1 MFGRTASLRRVT
13 GRAVL
18 RRLAYFVPLL
28 WLAAV
33 VSGLGALEAY
43 KSRPG
48 DAGQTPAV
56 FPHEFPQWESDSDG
70 QSTARLL
77 RSELSRPRLIMFVHP
92 RCPCSRAS
100 LGEFAEILAHRSG
113 KADAAVVFVKPADA
127 GPNWDK
133 TSLREQAAAIPHVRL
148 IDDDGTLARHFGAET
163 SGFVVLYD
171 ADGKLLF
178 NGGITRSRGHEGDS
192 AGSRAICALLD
203 GNTEVAAGVHTPV
216 FGCPLFTP
224 GACVQ
229 AACPADRTGT
239 SP

>member
-1 MFGRTASLRRVT
+1 MFGRTASMRRVT
-13 GRAVL
+13 GRALL

-48 DAGQTPAV
+48 DAGQTPTR

-70 QSTARLL
+70 QSTARVL
-77 RSELSRPRLIMFVHP
+77 RPRLIMFVHP
-92 RCPCSRAS
+92 RCPCSKAS
-100 LGEFAEILAHRSG
+100 LGKFAEILSRRSG
-113 KADAAVVFVKPADA
+113 KADAAVVFVKPTDA
-127 GPNWDK
+127 GPDWEK

-148 IDDDGTLARHFGAET
+148 IDDDGTLARCFGAET

-178 NGGITRSRGHEGDS
+178 NGGITRSRPRG
-192 AGSRAICALLD
+192 R
-203 GNTEVAAGVHTPV
+203 
-216 FGCPLFTP
+216 
-224 GACVQ
+224 
-229 AACPADRTGT
+229 
-239 SP
+239 